1 MIYNILCMCKMREE
15 QKTVMHLTSELELL
29 YDLFS
34 LIFLDPNCFF
44 PLLDSESWDLDCPSG
59 VSVLLSSACVCFIFC
74 ASPFPSF
81 SFSLR
86 LSLMIILSRISPLGS
101 EFSNF
106 LNLFIRMLSASSD
119 LELEFSFIFLRS
131 KFTVSGGGFSLS
143 PVLWEPCSCD
153 VEASLKLYDIL
164 DL

>member
-1 MIYNILCMCKMREE
+1 
-15 QKTVMHLTSELELL
+15 
-29 YDLFS
+29 
-34 LIFLDPNCFF
+34 
-44 PLLDSESWDLDCPSG
+44 
-59 VSVLLSSACVCFIFC
+59 
-74 ASPFPSF
+74 
-81 SFSLR
+81 LR